1 MTSPTPASGGDTRFS
16 SDFLSHDG
24 FPSILWEVLNSTGY
38 PTPPLYTV
46 QLYEEH
52 RVPRCR
58 VWLTLEAHPLQ
69 PGWRSLDSETIGFR
83 TDDTTE
89 AAAMKTLTTFC
100 GYHPLEMVM
109 HPLGLFP
116 AEKKDD
122 PMWCNRVS
130 HVKDVWAMYPDLVGR
145 VTVQCMSALYRL
157 QALQSDAM
165 AHLAN
170 IPQTTKLTLDSR
182 EDFVVDLSSELVEKD
197 LQVERLSQR
206 ITTLEQQVEIRDN
219 TIDVL
224 ENQLHDVQRE
234 LEEANDHLDMHHL
247 EMEANEARSE
257 GEEAPEELGPAPGA
271 NGTTSAMPP
280 SPASSVAST
289 AQG

>member
-1 MTSPTPASGGDTRFS
+1 MTSPTPASGGDTCFS

-24 FPSILWEVLNSTGY
+24 FPSILWEVLNSAGY
-38 PTPPLYTV
+38 PTPPLYMV

-52 RVPRCR
+52 RVPRCQ

-69 PGWRSLDSETIGFR
+69 PGWHSLNSETIGLR

-89 AAAMKTLTTFC
+89 AVAMKTPTTFC

-109 HPLGLFP
+109 HPLGLFR
-116 AEKKDD
+116 AEKNDD

-130 HVKDVWAMYPDLVGR
+130 HVKDVWAMYPELVGR

-157 QALQSDAM
+157 QAVQSDAM
-165 AHLAN
+165 SHLAN
-170 IPQTTKLTLDSR
+170 IAQTTKLTLDSR

-206 ITTLEQQVEIRDN
+206 ITTLEQ
-219 TIDVL
+219 
-224 ENQLHDVQRE
+224 
-234 LEEANDHLDMHHL
+234 
-247 EMEANEARSE
+247 
-257 GEEAPEELGPAPGA
+257 
-271 NGTTSAMPP
+271 
-280 SPASSVAST
+280 
-289 AQG
+289 

>member
-1 MTSPTPASGGDTRFS
+1 
-16 SDFLSHDG
+16 
-24 FPSILWEVLNSTGY
+24 
-38 PTPPLYTV
+38 
-46 QLYEEH
+46 
-52 RVPRCR
+52 
-58 VWLTLEAHPLQ
+58 
-69 PGWRSLDSETIGFR
+69 
-83 TDDTTE
+83 
-89 AAAMKTLTTFC
+89 MKTLMTFC

-122 PMWCNRVS
+122 PMWCNCVS

-145 VTVQCMSALYRL
+145 VTIQCMSALYRL
-157 QALQSDAM
+157 QALQSEVM

-170 IPQTTKLTLDSR
+170 IAQTTKLTLDNQ
-182 EDFVVDLSSELVEKD
+182 EDFVVDLSFELVEKD

-219 TIDVL
+219 TIDIL

-247 EMEANEARSE
+247 EMEANEAGSE
-257 GEEAPEELGPAPGA
+257 GEEATEELGPAPGTNVTA
-271 NGTTSAMPP
+271 SAMPP

>member
-1 MTSPTPASGGDTRFS
+1 M
-16 SDFLSHDG
+16 
-24 FPSILWEVLNSTGY
+24 
-38 PTPPLYTV
+38 
-46 QLYEEH
+46 
-52 RVPRCR
+52 
-58 VWLTLEAHPLQ
+58 
-69 PGWRSLDSETIGFR
+69 IGFR

-89 AAAMKTLTTFC
+89 VAAMKTLMPFY

-170 IPQTTKLTLDSR
+170 IAQTTKLTLDSR

-197 LQVERLSQR
+197 LQVERLSQH
-206 ITTLEQQVEIRDN
+206 ITTLEQQVEI
-219 TIDVL
+219 
-224 ENQLHDVQRE
+224 
-234 LEEANDHLDMHHL
+234 
-247 EMEANEARSE
+247 
-257 GEEAPEELGPAPGA
+257 
-271 NGTTSAMPP
+271 
-280 SPASSVAST
+280 
-289 AQG
+289 